1 MLTIDDFEIKRSPAR
16 VCWHILFRGQFI
28 CTADT
33 KAEAERRMQ
42 ELQKVG

>member
-1 MLTIDDFEIKRSPAR
+1 MLTVDDFEIKRSPAR

-33 KAEAERRMQ
+33 KAEAEGRVH
-42 ELQKVG
+42 ELKRVR

>member
-1 MLTIDDFEIKRSPAR
+1 MLELHDFEIKRSPAC

-33 KAEAERRMQ
+33 KALAEGRVH
-42 ELQKVG
+42 ELKKVR